1 MKIRLWLKP
10 VSSDGQYI
18 QMDKGK
24 YPKFLICVPDTN
36 PPRDAWPCFLCK
48 VDHNDASNQP
58 CPPPSPR
65 PLHYICPLL
74 WTKTVWWSVSTP
86 NKWWSPA
93 SHVKQQKGQLSPPP
107 SLFLHHGFLLCNI
120 QKERKFNPPQ
130 TPYQGVLRYYQ
141 ALLRYLHWTYCA
153 EQEIWYVKDLFSVPT
168 SGMTVLYSSVY
179 DPHMSILGDIYF
191 CFPILL
197 YIYWHNC
204 VM

>member
-93 SHVKQQKGQLSPPP
+93 SHVKQQKGQLSPPTLLI
-107 SLFLHHGFLLCNI
+107 SSSWFLAMQYPKREKIQPPTNSISGCFEVLPGPPPLLTLN
-120 QKERKFNPPQ
+120 
-130 TPYQGVLRYYQ
+130 VLCRTRDLICEGLIFCANVWNDCVVLVCVRPTHEHLGRY
-141 ALLRYLHWTYCA
+141 
-153 EQEIWYVKDLFSVPT
+153 IFLFSN
-168 SGMTVLYSSVY
+168 TVV
-179 DPHMSILGDIYF
+179 H
-191 CFPILL
+191 LL
-197 YIYWHNC
+197 T
-204 VM
+204 

>member
-93 SHVKQQKGQLSPPP
+93 SHVKQQKGQLSPHPP
-107 SLFLHHGFLLCNI
+107 YFFIMVSCYAISKKRENSTPHKLHIRVFWGI
-120 QKERKFNPPQ
+120 TRP
-130 TPYQGVLRYYQ
+130 
-141 ALLRYLHWTYCA
+141 
-153 EQEIWYVKDLFSVPT
+153 
-168 SGMTVLYSSVY
+168 SSVTY
-179 DPHMSILGDIYF
+179 IERTVQNKRFDMWRTYFLCQRLEWLCCTHLCTTHTWASWEIYIFVFQYCCTFIDIT
-191 CFPILL
+191 
-197 YIYWHNC
+197 
-204 VM
+204 V